1 MRRPPLALLSC
12 ALATAT
18 VACASTPEQGV
29 VNNEDPLTSENGL
42 TSNGLTS
49 NGLTS
54 NGLTSNGLTSN
65 GLSTGS
71 LSSNA
76 VVMTALRDQTPTG
89 DLSRLF
95 FRYLVSCALPTGHS
109 VSYTWTDSSSTMHT
123 EIDQGALGLAP
134 NWENGAPSQAD
145 KELVSAC
152 LAART
157 NSKGVTVPISMR
169 AKGVSALSVT
179 TSERSQYSY
188 GEGSF
193 WGNLF
198 ASTPYAYSCS
208 RSPMNYGASSTS
220 QYLAS
225 GRTCTTSACGIIT
238 PVGPCLTSDAATSGQ
253 ACYEHD
259 ASYDWS
265 SKCNSSKLKSATSS
279 DHVISTWLM
288 P

>member
-1 MRRPPLALLSC
+1 MRRATVIFLSWTLALGSVGC
-12 ALATAT
+12 RD
-18 VACASTPEQGV
+18 ASEAEV
-29 VNNEDPLTSENGL
+29 VNDEDPLTSINGLTANGL

-54 NGLTSNGLTSN
+54 NGISS
-65 GLSTGS
+65 GS
-71 LSSNA
+71 LADNS
-76 VVMTALRDQTPTG
+76 VVMTALRDQTATG

-109 VSYTWTDSSSTMHT
+109 VSYSWTDSSNVVHS
-123 EIDQGALGLAP
+123 EVNPGGLGLAP
-134 NWENGAPSQAD
+134 AWENGAPSQAD

-157 NSKGVTVPISMR
+157 NSLGVSVPISLR
-169 AKGVSALSVT
+169 AKGVGALAVT
-179 TSERSQYSY
+179 TNERSQYSY
-188 GEGSF
+188 GEGAF

-198 ASTPYAYSCS
+198 ASPPYAYSCS
-208 RSPMNYGASSTS
+208 RSPLDAGASTTS
-220 QYLAS
+220 QYLTN
-225 GRTCTTSACGIIT
+225 GRTCTSSACGVIR
-238 PVGPCLTSDAATSGQ
+238 PVGPCLTSDTATSGQ

-259 ASYDWS
+259 GSLDWV
-265 SKCNSSKLKSATSS
+265 SKCNSSKLKSAPSS